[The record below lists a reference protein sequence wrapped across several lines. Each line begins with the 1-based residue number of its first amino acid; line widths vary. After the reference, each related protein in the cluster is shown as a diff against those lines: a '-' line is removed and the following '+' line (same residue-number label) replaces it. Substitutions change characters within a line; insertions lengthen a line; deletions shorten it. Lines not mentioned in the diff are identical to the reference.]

1 MTQTFFFIFAVIAG
15 TAMAIQGSLNSVL
28 GKVIG
33 FWEATFVVHI
43 IATSLVA
50 VIIFIF
56 SLNKGDFGNL
66 METPWYTY
74 IGGILNVII
83 LYGVVVTI
91 PKLGVANATT
101 LIIVGQVTTAVIIDH
116 FGFWGLEAVPFQW
129 TKLIGVGLLALGARI
144 LLNTG

>member
-1 MTQTFFFIFAVIAG
+1 MTQAFFFIFAVIAG
-15 TAMAIQGSLNSVL
+15 AAMAIQGSLNSVL

-43 IATSLVA
+43 IATLLVA
-50 VIIFIF
+50 IIIFIF
-56 SLNKGDFGNL
+56 SLNKGDFNNL
-66 METPWYTY
+66 VKAPWYTY

-129 TKLIGVGLLALGARI
+129 TKLIGVGLLAWGAKI

>member
-1 MTQTFFFIFAVIAG
+1 MSQIFFFVFAVIAG

-28 GKVIG
+28 GKIIG

-43 IATSLVA
+43 IATLLVA
-50 VIIFIF
+50 IIIFIF

-66 METPWYTY
+66 VKAPWYTY

-91 PKLGVANATT
+91 PELGVANATT

-116 FGFWGLEAVPFQW
+116 FGFWGLETVPFQW
-129 TKLIGVGLLALGARI
+129 IKLVGMGLLALGARL
-144 LLNTG
+144 LLNMG